1 MAIKRKSILETD
13 GYARRISVNARCS
26 KVSVEVIRYQTVP
39 DPPCSGSVS
48 LSAQYTARR
57 GVFLGNSRG
66 EKAVN
71 GSPGEI
77 LPLLLTC
84 GNNIV
89 VVYMQTSMYVI
100 DKRCLT
106 SGYRKYRGR
115 SPMNLCGTVEC
126 ISDNA
131 SKAWF
136 IWLVAKATV
145 YA

>member
-39 DPPCSGSVS
+39 DPPYSGSVS

-84 GNNIV
+84 GNNIINNIV

-106 SGYRKYRGR
+106 SGYRKYTRRFRGIN
-115 SPMNLCGTVEC
+115 SEG
-126 ISDNA
+126 
-131 SKAWF
+131 
-136 IWLVAKATV
+136 VAR
-145 YA
+145 